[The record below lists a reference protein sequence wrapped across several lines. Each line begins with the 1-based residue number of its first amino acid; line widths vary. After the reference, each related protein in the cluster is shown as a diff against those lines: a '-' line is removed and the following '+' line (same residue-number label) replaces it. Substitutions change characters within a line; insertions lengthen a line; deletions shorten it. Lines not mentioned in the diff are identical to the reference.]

1 MGPAQAWHSWPA
13 YLPRSTFGLDLGRS
27 SLPADQTGPARILDF
42 YEATAKQ
49 WEDDLKDFRVRLV
62 GAGLFLMS
70 ITVVG
75 TIGFR
80 LIDPAAGWVRSFFM
94 TAITLTT
101 VGYGHEVALDSNV
114 ALIFTAMLILVG
126 MGGALY
132 FVSTATSE
140 NL

>member
-1 MGPAQAWHSWPA
+1 M
-13 YLPRSTFGLDLGRS
+13 
-27 SLPADQTGPARILDF
+27 DF